1 MDDTNV
7 IICSP
12 EPSVFAGIRCIS
24 MGMLYVSGKLMVLL
38 KARSH
43 DAEKTKM
50 S

>member
-1 MDDTNV
+1 
-7 IICSP
+7 
-12 EPSVFAGIRCIS
+12 

-50 S
+50 FQKTKMFGSLTL